1 MMKLD
6 FKKNSILKDETE
18 KRDKTKQPKKN
29 N

>member
-6 FKKNSILKDETE
+6 FKKNSILKDGTE